1 MIDGPAYLQSLEGII
16 LRWRCGQEV
25 AHADIRNCYHQVL
38 SSKKD
43 ISLRR
48 VLLRPDGMGGCQP
61 WQEAAFQTI
70 SFGDQL
76 GGSSAQLAI
85 SDCFKRFV
93 PHETRRNMAR
103 SLYMDDIL
111 VASITK
117 SNPVQKMIQEVDNA
131 LPG

>member
-1 MIDGPAYLQSLEGII
+1 MVDKHSPSLNQCMVDGPAYLQSLEGLI

-25 AHADIRNCYHQVL
+25 AHGDIRHCYHQIL

-76 GGSSAQLAI
+76 
-85 SDCFKRFV
+85 
-93 PHETRRNMAR
+93 
-103 SLYMDDIL
+103 
-111 VASITK
+111 
-117 SNPVQKMIQEVDNA
+117 
-131 LPG
+131 